1 MRAAVLI
8 LFAACSSPPTTI
20 LGSTQTFQVDSITLP
35 SAPGAGSQVAIDLNG
50 DGVPDNA
57 LSSITAALAAQH
69 DLPSDVA
76 DVIAAGV
83 IRESFELTFGVDG
96 AVGIRFD
103 HSEQLHAQ
111 PTETGAIATDGG
123 TQPIALAIALPAL
136 VDADPIALEIAPTAI
151 ELAADAAGYTVE
163 VQGLTDGSAFAAAAG
178 AALVQMLY
186 DSPRDHLMLA
196 AVLDSNH
203 DGHITPAEA
212 AASPL
217 METFASPDVGSGI
230 SIGYSLHV
238 SAAPVQTI
246 IDHCSDRVR
255 DGDETDVD
263 CGGSCKPCGASAAC
277 ALDAD
282 CDSSACVAG
291 ACQPPSCSDGI
302 RDGFEL
308 SIDCG
313 GGCGGCAAGQRC
325 VVDDDCASHDCDGG
339 GYDFGTC
346 MPVL

>member
-1 MRAAVLI
+1 MRAAIAVAV
-8 LFAACSSPPTTI
+8 FAACASPPTAIT
-20 LGSTQTFQVDSITLP
+20 GTTQLYQVDSIALP
-35 SAPGAGSQVAIDLNG
+35 SQGSQVAIDLNG
-50 DGVPDNA
+50 DGVPDDA
-57 LSSITAALAAQH
+57 LTGIAAALAAH
-69 DLPSDVA
+69 DDLATDVA
-76 DVIAAGV
+76 DLIADGV
-83 IRESFELTFGVDG
+83 IREALELTFGVDG

-103 HSEQLHAQ
+103 GSEQLHAQ
-111 PTETGAIATDGG
+111 PTDTGAIATDGG
-123 TQPIALAIALPAL
+123 AQPIRVTVALPAL
-136 VDADPIALEIAPTAI
+136 VDADPIALQLEPTAI
-151 ELAADAAGYTVE
+151 ELVADAGGFTVE
-163 VQGLTDGSAFAAAAG
+163 LDGLADGSAFAEAAG

-196 AVLDSNH
+196 AVLDANH
-203 DGHITPAEA
+203 DGRITPAEA

-217 METFASPDVGSGI
+217 MTTFAAPDVGSGV
-230 SIGYSLHV
+230 SIGYTLHV
-238 SAAPVQTI
+238 TETPLQTI
-246 IDHCSDRVR
+246 VDHCSDRVH
-255 DGDETDVD
+255 DGDETDID

-277 ALDAD
+277 AQGAD

-325 VVDDDCASHDCDGG
+325 VVDDDCASHACDGG

-346 MPVL
+346 TRVL